1 MNSKL
6 IFDPIHGYIELPLI
20 CMKIIDTEY
29 FQQLRY
35 KKQLGA
41 AYYIFP
47 GASHNRFEHSIGTCY
62 LAGKLIKQIKIN
74 QPNLNISD
82 KDIILIMLAGLLH
95 DVGHGPMSHLFDN
108 HIITDDTPEKHHE
121 YRSGLIIDKIFETYD
136 IDNILDED
144 INKIKK
150 YINPGDN
157 DTGFLYHIISNK
169 INDLDVDKFDYI
181 MRDTKSIG
189 LPYTIDCSRLLLQA
203 RVIDNEIC
211 YPEKLNFTIY
221 NLFGIRYRLHK
232 EIYTHPGVEQIEFM
246 FVDILKESNNYFK
259 LNESIYNMD
268 KFIKLND
275 TILNYIEFSTCD
287 ELKKS
292 RELLYKFRCRK
303 LYKYIGYVDRYHD
316 IDYTTN
322 MFISYSNN
330 LNNDDFIIT
339 NTTIGY
345 TNNITNPV
353 DNVSFYKFN
362 DINNKFKIKKN
373 EVSQILP
380 TTFNESIS
388 RIYCKNV
395 DKLEEVQNTFNK
407 FKNHINMII
416 N

>member
-20 CMKIIDTEY
+20 CIKIIDTEY

-41 AYYIFP
+41 AYYVFP

-62 LAGKLIKQIKIN
+62 LAGKLIKQIKLN
-74 QPNLNISD
+74 QPELNISD

-95 DVGHGPMSHLFDN
+95 DIGHGPMSHLFDN
-108 HIITDDTPEKHHE
+108 HIITDNTPEKHHE
-121 YRSGLIIDKIFETYD
+121 YRSGLIIDTIFETYE
-136 IDNILDED
+136 IDNIFDED
-144 INKIKK
+144 IDKIKK
-150 YINPGDN
+150 YINPCNNDN
-157 DTGFLYHIISNK
+157 GFLYQIISNK

-203 RVIDNEIC
+203 RVIENEIC

-246 FVDILKESNNYFK
+246 FVDVLKESNNYFK
-259 LNESIYNMD
+259 LNESIYDMK
-268 KFIKLND
+268 KFIKFND
-275 TILNYIEFSTCD
+275 TIFNQIEFSTCD

-292 RELLYKFRCRK
+292 RELLYQIRCRK
-303 LYKYIGYVDRYHD
+303 LYKYIGYVYRPAD
-316 IDYTTN
+316 IDYTYN
-322 MFISYSNN
+322 MFISYSND

-345 TNNITNPV
+345 TNNIQNPV

-362 DINNKFKIKKN
+362 DINNKFKLKKEEISQLLPIK
-373 EVSQILP
+373 
-380 TTFNESIS
+380 FNEYIT
-388 RIYCKNV
+388 RIYCKNL
-395 DKLEEVQNTFNK
+395 DKLEEVQNTFIK
-407 FKNHINMII
+407 FKNHINMLIV
-416 N
+416 